1 MSESQVSNTIISSSS
16 TPAAAR
22 ELSDPNLGEC
32 TGSEQSCKDN
42 VAIVGDSSSAH
53 VLDSSIPFEHNAG
66 FNSPPESDI
75 KHDASHVVVH
85 PPADGSLVSM
95 HLSDM
100 EEGVSIVHNGSKV
113 DSDGQNFS
121 RGKMKGRE
129 RKNFSKEIVDVLQS
143 WFYENISHP

>member
-1 MSESQVSNTIISSSS
+1 MSNNIISSSS

-85 PPADGSLVSM
+85 PPA
-95 HLSDM
+95 
-100 EEGVSIVHNGSKV
+100 
-113 DSDGQNFS
+113 GQHRDAFTN
-121 RGKMKGRE
+121 
-129 RKNFSKEIVDVLQS
+129 LQ
-143 WFYENISHP
+143 FASHDACKFKP